1 MIAILSTSCTLIV
14 PLLNWSEALRHLGSR
29 DDRQSGTRTIVIYW
43 AFLVTVGLMTTLSQ
57 LSGFNPVE
65 AHMNPIICATPQMST
80 MECLDIFCFMTD
92 ISADWIQANGC
103 LDPCKDAY
111 PTAIFRS
118 PSDLQLMSRSEIF
131 DINSVWAGPF
141 IFIYFNIGAALG
153 IFVLLQ
159 GIWAACFGRRTPTQ
173 CRNTVYSILTKFQ
186 LPSPACYRQRRTGM
200 QMREHWR
207 RCAASSIAIA
217 AYLWTVVASVLCVL
231 LFFLSIAAM
240 EYLLS
245 TFPQSESAFHVGAWT
260 PWATTALLIIAAVVA
275 KHHDGVV
282 SSSSKLLKQGFSNT
296 KFLIKHGFQDIK
308 INRTHEGHPVK
319 RNRTGSKL
327 FEFARVKPRFLRL
340 LGCISSFLGQLILRA
355 LRSLQEKRSGVI
367 STIGKEWDSLT
378 DFWRDPN
385 AAVEAAKA

>member
-1 MIAILSTSCTLIV
+1 
-14 PLLNWSEALRHLGSR
+14 
-29 DDRQSGTRTIVIYW
+29 
-43 AFLVTVGLMTTLSQ
+43 
-57 LSGFNPVE
+57 
-65 AHMNPIICATPQMST
+65 
-80 MECLDIFCFMTD
+80 
-92 ISADWIQANGC
+92 
-103 LDPCKDAY
+103 
-111 PTAIFRS
+111 
-118 PSDLQLMSRSEIF
+118 
-131 DINSVWAGPF
+131 
-141 IFIYFNIGAALG
+141 
-153 IFVLLQ
+153 
-159 GIWAACFGRRTPTQ
+159 
-173 CRNTVYSILTKFQ
+173 
-186 LPSPACYRQRRTGM
+186 M

-240 EYLLS
+240 EHLLS

-308 INRTHEGHPVK
+308 VNRTHEGHPVK